1 MMIKKI
7 ISRLFFQNKYA
18 LGIKHI
24 GKDSKIGLLNNILN
38 GKYITIGNKTSIG
51 RYARL
56 HCYDSYNGIKYY
68 PEINI
73 GNNCIFG
80 NNFSILCADKVT
92 IEDNVAFASYIT
104 IVNENHGINVED
116 ELPFYRQTLTSA
128 PVLVKEGSWIGE
140 RCCILPGVTIGK
152 KCIIGSGSVV
162 NKSIPD
168 YCIAVGNPAR
178 VIKTWD
184 FDNHCWKKV

>member
-1 MMIKKI
+1 MIKKL
-7 ISRLFFQNKYA
+7 ISKLFFQNKYA

-38 GKYITIGNKTSIG
+38 GQYITIGNKTSIG

-56 HCYDSYNGIKYY
+56 HCYDNYNGVKYY

-104 IVNENHGINVED
+104 IVNENHGIDVEC
-116 ELPFYRQTLTSA
+116 EQPFYRQTLTSA
-128 PVLVKEGSWIGE
+128 PVMVKEGSWIGE

-168 YCIAVGNPAR
+168 YSIAVGNPAR

-184 FDNHCWKKV
+184 FENHCWKKV